1 MMKRLMLIVAVAAIS
16 ANVFAAVKETKQLTG
31 VVNINTATA
40 AELML
45 LPGVGKSKA
54 EAIIS
59 FRQATPFKSMQ
70 DLTKVKGI
78 GDKMFAKLQTY
89 LTLDGPTTA
98 KVVKTQ
104 PLGALQQPVSATGQ
118 TAQKP

>member
-1 MMKRLMLIVAVAAIS
+1 MAAIS

-31 VVNINTATA
+31 VININTATA

-45 LPGVGKSKA
+45 LPGVGKGKA
-54 EAIIS
+54 DAIIA
-59 FRQATPFKSMQ
+59 FRQTTPFKAIQ

-78 GDKMFAKLQTY
+78 GDKMFAKFQTY

-98 KVVKTQ
+98 KVVKAQ
-104 PLGALQQPVSATGQ
+104 PLGALQQPAQSAGVAVQ
-118 TAQKP
+118 RP